1 MLILP
6 PNFMKVPCGRVPTS
20 ALLAQ
25 NPGESKPDASC
36 DFRTSSEDRTVLA
49 RLEETDVPFFPRRLE
64 LMDEAKGP
72 LSYEADPRNADG
84 VGTDSR
90 RSDRPTERCHNTGD
104 VKIGLVDAGSVVR
117 AGRFGHEPETREP
130 MRILLVEDDLDL
142 AQFIRKGLKEEQYA
156 VDFAAD
162 GEEGLELALGNP
174 YDLLILDI
182 MLPKLD
188 GLTLCRRLRAAGNK
202 APVLLLT
209 ARNTVEDK
217 VSGFDTGADQFLTKP
232 FAFAELL
239 ARVRALLRRGGPQQL
254 VHLKAAD
261 LELDPASHRV
271 WRAGKEIVLTNKEYA
286 LLEFLLRNK
295 NRVLTRTAIIEHVW
309 DISYDPMT
317 NIVDAHIRALRA
329 KMDRDFSPPLIA
341 TVRGAGYMLEE
352 PEPIA

>member
-1 MLILP
+1 
-6 PNFMKVPCGRVPTS
+6 
-20 ALLAQ
+20 
-25 NPGESKPDASC
+25 
-36 DFRTSSEDRTVLA
+36 
-49 RLEETDVPFFPRRLE
+49 
-64 LMDEAKGP
+64 
-72 LSYEADPRNADG
+72 
-84 VGTDSR
+84 
-90 RSDRPTERCHNTGD
+90 
-104 VKIGLVDAGSVVR
+104 
-117 AGRFGHEPETREP
+117 

-162 GEEGLELALGNP
+162 GQEGLELASVNP

-188 GLTLCRRLRAAGNK
+188 GLTLTRRLRAAGNT

-239 ARVRALLRRGGPQQL
+239 ARVRALLRRGGPQQPTRL
-254 VHLKAAD
+254 NAAD
-261 LELDPASHRV
+261 LEVDPASRRV
-271 WRAGKEIVLTNKEYA
+271 WRAGKNISLTNKEYA

-329 KMDRDFSPPLIA
+329 KIDREFSPPLIA

-352 PEPIA
+352 PEPVA